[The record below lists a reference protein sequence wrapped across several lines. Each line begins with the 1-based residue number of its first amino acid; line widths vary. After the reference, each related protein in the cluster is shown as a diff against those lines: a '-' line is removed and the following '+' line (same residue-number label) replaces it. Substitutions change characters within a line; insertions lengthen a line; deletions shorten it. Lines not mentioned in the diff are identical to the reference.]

1 MFKKTAALMLVA
13 VGTAS
18 LTAAAQTPQTKRHHR
33 AAHHAK
39 ATVNTAEQVREARK
53 AAAAAE
59 DRAARTESEVEQL
72 KQTLARQSQQIEQL
86 EQSIQAQKQAAQQAQ
101 QTVQEQLP
109 QQDQKIQQ
117 VQQQVQSLNQTV
129 SQVKPEVEKVQA
141 DTNKRVSAL
150 ENVVNRSKI
159 SGDFRVRF
167 DGIDRSSLAGGA
179 GAMENLRWRY
189 RLRLNYGFQV
199 DKNLSVHAQL
209 ASGPVNNQLTDNQDF
224 GNFGAKNPISIN
236 RAYVTYTPTKWIEI
250 NGGRIPE
257 IFGES
262 SQFSFDPDLNFNGG
276 SEVLKF
282 GQAGKSYSGIF
293 TAAQYILTNPNKQQ
307 TNPQTTLRL
316 RTSAIYGE
324 GLRLESPEFNDM
336 NVYYELRDFAVAH
349 PNQIATEMASG
360 AGIPGVGYTTDG
372 LAGSGNLIIKNPD
385 TNLQGVQPY
394 VFVTGF
400 NTAEMAF
407 GFNHKP
413 LAGTFLSYGAEV
425 RVDRNLD
432 ANTKRDGGYIRA
444 YIGSS
449 SEPGQVKFI
458 YTYKYA
464 EADSMLSAFTDDDL
478 GTQNNTDIKAHA
490 FMADWKLMK
499 HVNFQNIFFIEK
511 PINIAT
517 TFNGT
522 PLVKAVAPQS
532 TTYRLQSQIL
542 LSF

>member
-13 VGTAS
+13 VGTAG
-18 LTAAAQTPQTKRHHR
+18 LTVAAQAPQTKRHHR

-39 ATVNTAEQVREARK
+39 ATVNSAEQVREARK

-86 EQSIQAQKQAAQQAQ
+86 EQSVQAQKQAAQQAQ

-141 DTNKRVSAL
+141 DTNKRVGAL
-150 ENVVNRSKI
+150 ENLVNRSKI
-159 SGDFRVRF
+159 SGDFRARF
-167 DGIDRSSLAGGA
+167 DGVTRSAMPGGA
-179 GAMENLRWRY
+179 GSMENLRGRY
-189 RLRLNYGFQV
+189 RLRLNYAFQV

-209 ASGPVNNQLTDNQDF
+209 ASGPVNNEVSDNQDF
-224 GNFGAKNPISIN
+224 GTFGAKNPISIN
-236 RAYVTYTPTKWIEI
+236 QAYVQYTPVKWLTI
-250 NGGRIPE
+250 NTGRIPE
-257 IFGES
+257 VFGEG

-276 SEVLKF
+276 SELLKF
-282 GQAGKSYSGIF
+282 GQAGKGYSGTF

-316 RTSAIYGE
+316 RASAIFGE
-324 GLRLESPEFNDM
+324 GLRLNSPDFNDM
-336 NVYYELRDFAVAH
+336 NVYYEIRDFAVRE
-349 PNQIATEMASG
+349 PNQIASQVASG
-360 AGIPGVGYTTDG
+360 ARIPGLGFTTDG
-372 LAGSGNLIIKNPD
+372 LPGSGNQIIANPNV
-385 TNLQGVQPY
+385 NLRGEQPY

-413 LAGTFLSYGAEV
+413 LAGTFLAYGAEV
-425 RVDRNLD
+425 RVARNLD
-432 ANTKRDGGYIRA
+432 ADTKRDAGYIRA
-444 YIGSS
+444 YVGSS

-478 GTQNNTDIKAHA
+478 GTQSNTDIKAHA

-517 TFNGT
+517 TFNGI
-522 PLVKAVAPQS
+522 PLVKAVPAQN
-532 TTYRLQSQIL
+532 TTYRLQSQVL
-542 LSF
+542 FSF